1 MANQYFYDL
10 SGMINVEKALLG
22 SIKNQENS
30 SIINNINDVFDK
42 YYTTDKTVNDTL
54 THQQNMLNIV
64 GRENDRLKVKKDE
77 IDTAYTGKQRAVA
90 LNDSYRLRYKQILKI
105 ILVIIITIVLF
116 IAIIFA
122 SRAFPFIPSF
132 VFEILSIIVVSLG
145 ILIVYS
151 MTISLLSRS
160 KVYYNELNLPP
171 PGVSGNAI
179 ATSLKKRSNQ
189 DVDDLLRSLDL
200 NICYGSS
207 CCDLGTHWDSG
218 NGVCAGNTYSNFTTI
233 NLSQLKGEFEF
244 NKLVMPNSPNEFS
257 DYTPIK

>member
-10 SGMINVEKALLG
+10 SGMINVEKALLD
-22 SIKNQENS
+22 SIKNQDNS
-30 SIINNINDVFDK
+30 TIIKNINDVFDK

-64 GRENDRLKVKKDE
+64 GTENDRLKVKKDE
-77 IDTAYTGKQRAVA
+77 IDTAYTGKQRAVE

-122 SRAFPFIPSF
+122 SRAFPFVPSF
-132 VFEILSIIVVSLG
+132 IFEILSIIVVSIG
-145 ILIVYS
+145 IIVVYS
-151 MTISLLSRS
+151 MTINLLSRS
-160 KVYYNELNLPP
+160 KVDYNELNLPP

-179 ATSLKKRSNQ
+179 ATSLKKKYNE
-189 DVDDLLRSLDL
+189 DVDELLRSLDM

-207 CCDLGTHWDSG
+207 CCDLGTYWDSG

-233 NLSQLKGEFEF
+233 NLSQLQGEFEF
-244 NKLVMPNSPNEFS
+244 NKSVMPNSPNEFS
-257 DYTPIK
+257 DYTFVR

>member
-1 MANQYFYDL
+1 MANQIFYDL
-10 SGMINVEKALLG
+10 SGMINVEKGLLN
-22 SIKNQENS
+22 SIKNNDNAATIQSINS
-30 SIINNINDVFDK
+30 VFDN
-42 YYTTDKTVNDTL
+42 YYNSDKTVNDTL
-54 THQQNMLNIV
+54 THQQDMLKIV
-64 GRENDRLKVKKDE
+64 DTENDRLNKKKDE

-122 SRAFPFIPSF
+122 SRTFPLVPSF
-132 VFEILSIIVVSLG
+132 IFEILSIIVVSIG
-145 ILIVYS
+145 IIIVYS

-171 PGVSGNAI
+171 PGISGNTT
-179 ATSLKKRSNQ
+179 ATSFKRNYNQ
-189 DVDDLLRSLDL
+189 EVDDLLSSLDL

-233 NLSQLKGEFEF
+233 NLSQLQGEFEF
-244 NKLVMPNSPNEFS
+244 NKSVMPNSPNEFS